1 MASHSIRPTSL
12 ALLFTPAAR
21 RLPACRSWSM
31 PLYHGANFTA
41 ALHYEAHAAAVTKV
55 TGGGC
60 VSVCGCVCVVGGGG
74 GLGARHPG
82 QGKGNRLR
90 HTTREAPVPPLQ
102 APQQGA
108 RLSAGGLAST
118 ATCPAT
124 A

>member
-60 VSVCGCVCVVGGGG
+60 VSVCGCVCVCGGGG
-74 GLGARHPG
+74 ARGQAPRPG
-82 QGKGNRLR
+82 QGEPL
-90 HTTREAPVPPLQ
+90 APHN
-102 APQQGA
+102 
-108 RLSAGGLAST
+108 S
-118 ATCPAT
+118 
-124 A
+124 